1 MLGIPNIFEYVSG
14 GLALLLIG
22 TGVYNK
28 LEVSG
33 LENEVSKMQI
43 ELLEC
48 KSQAELYKVSLNN
61 QTKAIEAL
69 RVDYNTS
76 VIELE
81 EWKIKPP
88 EFRYETIYKYI
99 PKIEYIKGDCNDTKE
114 LINSI
119 STINYNNL

>member
-1 MLGIPNIFEYVSG
+1 MFGIPNIFEYVSG
-14 GLALLLIG
+14 GLALLLVG

-33 LENEVSKMQI
+33 LENEAAMIKT
-43 ELLEC
+43 ELIEC
-48 KSQAELYKVSLNN
+48 KYRSNAYKLSLNN

-69 RVDYNTS
+69 RVDYNIS
-76 VIELE
+76 LVELE
-81 EWKIKPP
+81 EWRVKPP
-88 EFRYETIYKYI
+88 KFRYKTIYEYI

-119 STINYNNL
+119 STINYNIL